1 MDIRDL
7 GNSGNVDRAGA
18 RAAKAQ
24 SAREYVIPA
33 APRDEAKISGASR
46 ATVATVPLLSERART
61 AGGDRAAVVAAA
73 RQRLEDGSLNDP
85 AVYAATAKNLL
96 DARFSSI

>member
-18 RAAKAQ
+18 RAAKAPA
-24 SAREYVIPA
+24 AREYVIPA
-33 APRDEAKISGASR
+33 APRDEAKISGSSR

-61 AGGDRAAVVAAA
+61 AGGDRSALVAAA
-73 RQRLEDGSLNDP
+73 RQRLQDGALNDP
-85 AVYAATAKNLL
+85 AVFGATAQRLL
-96 DARFSSI
+96 DAKFTSI